1 VSVKIYKGQSSIAAM
16 LLAKQEEGAYDPY
29 VLETKASPVVD
40 LGVLGQDFTG
50 SRMGH
55 DIWRHL
61 LEDIIRHGM
70 TEESTKIDLIE
81 AYFLS
86 NLTKSGSLVDWEG
99 FR

>member
-1 VSVKIYKGQSSIAAM
+1 VKIYKGQSAIAAI
-16 LLAKQEEGAYDPY
+16 LPAKQEEGTYDPC
-29 VLETKASPVVD
+29 VLETKTSPVVD

-55 DIWRHL
+55 YIWRHL

-70 TEESTKIDLIE
+70 AEESTKINLIQ